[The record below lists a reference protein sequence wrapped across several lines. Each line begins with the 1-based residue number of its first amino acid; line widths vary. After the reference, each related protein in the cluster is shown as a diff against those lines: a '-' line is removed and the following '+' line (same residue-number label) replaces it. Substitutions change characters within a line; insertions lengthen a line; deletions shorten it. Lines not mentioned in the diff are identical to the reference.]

1 MANRNDCSCCY
12 VIGWCLAT
20 LSRHFQVWG
29 NWIGIKWI
37 ERLTLLTAFK
47 SQPRSI
53 KRSIKLRRL
62 SLAANINGVKPVA
75 WIIEIWNVSI
85 DNFHFWKW
93 QSHFFLE
100 NDAKMSQK
108 WQKKDR
114 KMTWKWHEKLH
125 KKDTKKTQKGR
136 TVTSKMTWKWQKK
149 DRKMT
154 WKWHEK
160 WHKNDRK
167 KTQKWFEN
175 DLKMTEKSRKNDRKK
190 TWKWHEKWHKN
201 DTKMTWK
208 WGNLAAIVDAVS
220 KSYSIDQILKNGLI
234 WCDWKRSM
242 DLIDDSGQRRP
253 GRRFRRV
260 FGRWLWIFQRFE
272 GLFHAAPLA
281 FHGQ

>member
-93 QSHFFLE
+93 QSNFFFGKWLE
-100 NDAKMSQK
+100 NVT
-108 WQKKDR
+108 
-114 KMTWKWHEKLH
+114 KMTEKRH
-125 KKDTKKTQKGR
+125 KKGR
-136 TVTSKMTWKWQKK
+136 TVTSKMTWKWHEN
-149 DRKMT
+149 DLKMT
-154 WKWHEK
+154 EKRQKMKPWKWHEK
-160 WHKNDRK
+160 WHKND
-167 KTQKWFEN
+167 
-175 DLKMTEKSRKNDRKK
+175 L
-190 TWKWHEKWHKN
+190 
-201 DTKMTWK
+201 KMTWK

-220 KSYSIDQILKNGLI
+220 KSYSIDQIK
-234 WCDWKRSM
+234 KM
-242 DLIDDSGQRRP
+242 D
-253 GRRFRRV
+253 
-260 FGRWLWIFQRFE
+260 
-272 GLFHAAPLA
+272 
-281 FHGQ
+281 